1 MSHTPNPYATLRS
14 AAKYVRQFRHKTFVV
29 KLGGELLDQPNI
41 RKAVAEQLALLWSFS
56 IQIVIVH
63 GGGSSLDQLCESMD
77 LPIAKVGGRRITSP
91 AVLDAAKMAFAGK
104 LHMDLLADLR
114 AADLPCVGLSGVDAG
129 LVNATRRPPVFVQA
143 DGAAEP
149 ASVDFGLVGD
159 IQSVD
164 PSVLTHLLQG
174 GFVPVI
180 APLTGDD
187 DGAIFNTNAD
197 TLAAAVAVALKAEK
211 LFFLLK
217 VPGLLADVKKPS
229 SLVPLANL
237 EKLAQLEQGG
247 AITAGMRPKLEAA
260 KKALAGGVPS
270 VHLVSGLAPDA
281 LLTEVFTNEGSGTMI
296 AEGHAGHSAAQA
308 PIQPS
313 EVSV

>member
-1 MSHTPNPYATLRS
+1 MTHAPNPYATLRS
-14 AAKYVRQFRHKTFVV
+14 AAKYVRQFRHKIFVV
-29 KLGGELLDQPNI
+29 KLGGELLDQPNL

-56 IQIVIVH
+56 IPVVIVH

-77 LPIAKVGGRRITSP
+77 LTIAKVAGRRVTGP

-104 LHMDLLADLR
+104 VHMDLLADLR
-114 AADLPCVGLSGVDAG
+114 AAGLPCVGLSGVDAG
-129 LVNATRRPPVFVQA
+129 LTTAARRPPVLVQA

-164 PSVLTHLLQG
+164 PSVLDHLLKG

-187 DGAIFNTNAD
+187 EGAIFNTNAD

-217 VPGLLADVKKPS
+217 VTGLLADAKRPS
-229 SLVPLANL
+229 SLVPFATVQMLAEL
-237 EKLAQLEQGG
+237 EDSG
-247 AITAGMRPKLEAA
+247 AVTAGMRPKLDAA
-260 KKALAGGVPS
+260 RKALAGGVPS

-281 LLTEVFTNEGSGTMI
+281 LLAEVFTNEGSGTMI
-296 AEGHAGHSAAQA
+296 ADVPAPGHPAH
-308 PIQPS
+308 QPS
-313 EVSV
+313 EASV

>member
-14 AAKYVRQFRHKTFVV
+14 AAKYVRQFRQKTFVV

-56 IQIVIVH
+56 IQLVIVH
-63 GGGSSLDQLCESMD
+63 GGGASLDQLCESMD

-104 LHMDLLADLR
+104 LHMDLLADFR
-114 AADLPCVGLSGVDAG
+114 AAGLPCVGLSGVDAG
-129 LVNATRRPPVFVQA
+129 LVTATKRPPVLIQA
-143 DGAAEP
+143 DGVAEP

-164 PSVLTHLLQG
+164 PTLLTHLLQG

-187 DGAIFNTNAD
+187 AGAIFNTNAD

-217 VPGLLADVKKPS
+217 VAGLLADVNNPAT
-229 SLVPLANL
+229 LVPFATLG
-237 EKLAQLEQGG
+237 KLTQLEQNK
-247 AITAGMRPKLEAA
+247 AITAGMRPKLDAA
-260 KKALAGGVPS
+260 KQALAGGVSS
-270 VHLVSGLAPDA
+270 VHLVSGLVPDA
-281 LLTEVFTNEGSGTMI
+281 LLMEVFTNEGSGTMI
-296 AEGHAGHSAAQA
+296 AANNAAGSISH
-308 PIQPS
+308 QPS
-313 EVSV
+313 EVVV

>member
-29 KLGGELLDQPNI
+29 KLGGELLDQPNT

-56 IQIVIVH
+56 IQLVIVH

-104 LHMDLLADLR
+104 VHMDLLADLR
-114 AADLPCVGLSGVDAG
+114 AAALPCVGLSGVDAG
-129 LVNATRRPPVFVQA
+129 LVTATKRPPVQVQA
-143 DGAAEP
+143 DGAVAP
-149 ASVDFGLVGD
+149 ATVDFGLVGD

-187 DGAIFNTNAD
+187 AGAIFNTNAD

-217 VPGLLADVKKPS
+217 VPGLLADVKKPT
-229 SLVPLANL
+229 SLVPFATV
-237 EKLAQLEQGG
+237 EKLSQLERSG
-247 AITAGMRPKLEAA
+247 AISAGMRPKIDAA

-270 VHLVSGLAPDA
+270 IHLVSGVAPDA
-281 LLTEVFTNEGSGTMI
+281 LLMEVFTNEGSGTMI
-296 AEGHAGHSAAQA
+296 AEGQPGHPIEHA
-308 PIQPS
+308 PDKPS

>member
-1 MSHTPNPYATLRS
+1 MSHTPNPYETLRS
-14 AAKYVRQFRHKTFVV
+14 AAKYVRQFRQKIFVV
-29 KLGGELLDQPNI
+29 KLGGELLDQPGP

-56 IQIVIVH
+56 IPLVIVH

-77 LPIAKVGGRRITSP
+77 LPIAKVGGRRVTSP

-114 AADLPCVGLSGVDAG
+114 AAGLPCVGLSGVDAG
-129 LVNATRRPPVFVQA
+129 LVTAIKRPPVEILP
-143 DGAAEP
+143 DGASEP
-149 ASVDFGLVGD
+149 VWVDFGLVGD

-164 PSVLTHLLQG
+164 PSVLTHLIQG

-187 DGAIFNTNAD
+187 EGEVFNTNAD
-197 TLAAAVAVALKAEK
+197 TLAAAIAVALKAEK

-217 VPGLLADVKKPS
+217 VPGLLADVAKPS
-229 SLVPLANL
+229 SLVPFATF
-237 EKLAQLEQGG
+237 EKIEELEQCG

-260 KKALAGGVPS
+260 RKALAAGVHS
-270 VHLVSGLAPDA
+270 VHLVSGLRPDA
-281 LLTEVFTNEGSGTMI
+281 LLMEVFTNEGSGTMI
-296 AEGHAGHSAAQA
+296 AVDEPVVATLVESIGVGA
-308 PIQPS
+308 
-313 EVSV
+313 